1 MEIGYFDQIRRE
13 LQMEKTVAENV
24 GNGKEYIQL
33 GGKDRHIV
41 GYLRNFL
48 FSAKRAMTPVK
59 YLSGGECNRVLLA
72 KLFTQANNLLV
83 LDEPTNDL
91 DVEML
96 EALEEQLM
104 EYQGTLIIVSHD
116 RAFLDNVV
124 SSILVFEEDGNV
136 VQYAGGYSDW
146 AKRGKKLLEKETP
159 DDSPLD
165 PNRAQESEP
174 LSPETLEPVKSN
186 NKKAAQKLSYKYQ
199 RELNLLPEIIEN
211 LEAEISVLS
220 EKTLAADFYEQD
232 FEVTQPI
239 LKKLAEQQSELAE
252 KEARWIEL
260 EEMKG

>member
-1 MEIGYFDQIRRE
+1 M
-13 LQMEKTVAENV
+13 
-24 GNGKEYIQL
+24 
-33 GGKDRHIV
+33 
-41 GYLRNFL
+41 
-48 FSAKRAMTPVK
+48 
-59 YLSGGECNRVLLA
+59 
-72 KLFTQANNLLV
+72 
-83 LDEPTNDL
+83 
-91 DVEML
+91 
-96 EALEEQLM
+96 
-104 EYQGTLIIVSHD
+104 
-116 RAFLDNVV
+116 V

-165 PNRAQESEP
+165 LNQTQEPEL
-174 LSPETLEPVKSN
+174 LSTETLEPAKSN
-186 NKKAAQKLSYKYQ
+186 NKKPAQKLSYKYQ

-252 KEARWIEL
+252 KEARWIER
-260 EEMKG
+260 EEMKS